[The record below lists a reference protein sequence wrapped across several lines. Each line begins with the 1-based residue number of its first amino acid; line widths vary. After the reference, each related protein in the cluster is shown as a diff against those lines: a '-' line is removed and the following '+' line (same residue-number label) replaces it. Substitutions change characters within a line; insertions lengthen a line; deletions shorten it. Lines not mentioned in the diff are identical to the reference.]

1 MISHPCTDSTEW
13 AQWGRREEGRER
25 EGERVREGGAE
36 GEREREIKIMILG
49 VKTIWINQKNWRGA
63 NRDRFNQNTLYAY
76 TKFSIKME
84 K

>member
-49 VKTIWINQKNWRGA
+49 VKTIWIISEELEGSKQG
-63 NRDRFNQNTLYAY
+63 
-76 TKFSIKME
+76 
-84 K
+84 